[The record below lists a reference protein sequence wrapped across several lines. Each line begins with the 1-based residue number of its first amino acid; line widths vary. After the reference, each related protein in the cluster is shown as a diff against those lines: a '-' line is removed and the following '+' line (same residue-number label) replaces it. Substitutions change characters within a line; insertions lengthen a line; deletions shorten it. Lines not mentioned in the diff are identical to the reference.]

1 RVCHRTILHIGFP
14 DEEVTPEQLNLI
26 ASSLNNRYER
36 KVSLFKESDEL
47 VKRWTEHLWNRIVAE
62 KRLDLSL
69 FSPQSRKI
77 DPDTMWHSDVREF
90 GAERMCYNIFKEL
103 KIDEILAKQGFTQE
117 QIKLS
122 QTQIIS
128 RAVHPA
134 SELASS
140 KWIQENS
147 AVCELTGYP
156 LEQIN
161 KDKLYRNALKLYS
174 IKEELEKHLSI
185 RTNEIFDIQDR
196 IILFDLTNTYFE
208 GEKR

>member
-1 RVCHRTILHIGFP
+1 MYFKYSGRLNPKTQRNEPYLRLVESYRNAESRVCHRTILHIGFP

-103 KIDEILAKQGFTQE
+103 KIDEI
-117 QIKLS
+117 
-122 QTQIIS
+122 
-128 RAVHPA
+128 
-134 SELASS
+134 
-140 KWIQENS
+140 
-147 AVCELTGYP
+147 
-156 LEQIN
+156 
-161 KDKLYRNALKLYS
+161 
-174 IKEELEKHLSI
+174 
-185 RTNEIFDIQDR
+185 
-196 IILFDLTNTYFE
+196 
-208 GEKR
+208 